1 MVRIHRL
8 LALCWLAG
16 CVSPTTGPEPTAPAT
31 GDMPYR
37 RARNFPVS
45 NPTSEYIGAEP
56 NVAFVDIG
64 YFGPAVDAH
73 PVAGDMACAAELALD
88 EANRAGGYRG
98 KPFRLKH
105 AWSDQPWGTGVRDV
119 ARLVYDDKVWAL
131 IGGID
136 GPTTHLA
143 EQVAVK
149 ARIALLSPV
158 STDKTVNLVNI
169 PWMFSYAPQDH
180 LNAPVLAAAVQQTSY
195 VVIATTGHD
204 AHLFLVELQ
213 KSLAVAPVL
222 QLEIDPQAADLQSI
236 ATETLVHRPEAV
248 VLLGS
253 AQASA
258 DLVRALRDAD
268 YRGTVYGGPW
278 MGQQHFLQQAGE
290 SAEGVIFPLL
300 YVPGD
305 FDVRFQARCGRCPD
319 YLAACTYDSFTHL
332 VTAIQRS
339 GLDRTKLRAALAEP
353 STWQGIAGTYHWD
366 NVNSNQREVALGTIQ
381 QGRIVPILHASPSYP

>member
-1 MVRIHRL
+1 MARVHGL
-8 LALCWLAG
+8 LVLCWFAG
-16 CVSPTTGPEPTAPAT
+16 CVPPTAGPEAIPTGT
-31 GDMPYR
+31 EDTPYR
-37 RARNFPVS
+37 RVRDFPVS
-45 NPTSEYIGAEP
+45 NPASEHTGADP
-56 NVAFVDIG
+56 NVTTVDIG
-64 YFGPAVDAH
+64 YFGPPVHAH
-73 PVAGDMACAAELALD
+73 PLAGDMWCAAEVALE

-119 ARLVYDDKVWAL
+119 ARLVYDDEVWAL

-149 ARIALLSPV
+149 TRVPLLSPV

-180 LNAPVLAAAVQQTSY
+180 LSAPILAAAVQTQSSFA
-195 VVIATTGHD
+195 VIATTGHD
-204 AHLFLVELQ
+204 PHLFLLELQ
-213 KSLAVAPVL
+213 KALAVAPVL
-222 QLEIDPQAADLQSI
+222 QLEIDPQTADFESI
-236 ATETLVHRPEAV
+236 AVETLAHRPEAV

-278 MGQQHFLQQAGE
+278 MGQHHFLRQAGE

-300 YVPGD
+300 YAPGD
-305 FDVRFQARCGRCPD
+305 FDVRFLARCGRRPD
-319 YLAACTYDSFTHL
+319 YLAACTYDTFTHL
-332 VTAIQRS
+332 VTSIRRS
-339 GLDRTKLRAALAEP
+339 GLDRTKLRAALADP
-353 STWQGIAGTYHWD
+353 ATWQGIAGTYHWD
-366 NVNSNQREVALGTIQ
+366 NVNSNQRKVGLGTIQ
-381 QGRIVPILHASPSYP
+381 QGRIVPITP